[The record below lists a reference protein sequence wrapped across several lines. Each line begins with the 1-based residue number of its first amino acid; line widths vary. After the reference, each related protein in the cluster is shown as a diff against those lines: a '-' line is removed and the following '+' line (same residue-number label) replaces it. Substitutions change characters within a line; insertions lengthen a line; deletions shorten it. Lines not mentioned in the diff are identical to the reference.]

1 MSTLKQYASLV
12 KLSHTIFA
20 MPFALIAYT
29 YALYSTNTS
38 FSAIL
43 LIQTLL
49 CMVLARNTAMGFNRW
64 ADRKIDAQNPRTA
77 NREIPSGVIKA
88 KSAIIFTILNAIAFI
103 ICAGTI
109 NQLSLILSPIAI
121 FLICGYSYTKRFT
134 SLSHVVLG
142 VALAIAP
149 IGAYIAV
156 VGDVYSVYFITP
168 VLLAGL
174 VISWTAGIDIL
185 YSLQDTDFDRSNSL
199 HSIPAKLGVKGAVA
213 TSIIAH
219 CITIFTVWLM
229 LPYIDGG
236 TLYKIGATLFT
247 LLLIFQHIYFTP
259 KRVKNIGATF
269 GLINGTASICYS
281 IFAIADIIS

>member
-1 MSTLKQYASLV
+1 MSRIKQYASLV

-29 YALYSTNTS
+29 YALKSSNTP
-38 FSAIL
+38 FSPIL
-43 LIQTLL
+43 LLQVLV
-49 CMVLARNTAMGFNRW
+49 CMVFARNTAMAFNRW

-77 NREIPSGVIKA
+77 NREIPAGVINA

-103 ICAGTI
+103 ICAGSI
-109 NQLSLILSPIAI
+109 NHLTLILSPIALFI
-121 FLICGYSYTKRFT
+121 ICGYSYTKRFT
-134 SLSHVVLG
+134 SMAHIVLG

-156 VGDVYSVYFITP
+156 TGEVSNINFIAP
-168 VLLAGL
+168 VLLAAL

-185 YSLQDTDFDRSNSL
+185 YSLQDTEFDKSNNL
-199 HSIPAKLGVKGAVA
+199 HSIPSKLGVKGA
-213 TSIIAH
+213 IIASILIH
-219 CITIFTVWLM
+219 CVTVFAVWIL
-229 LPYIDGG
+229 LPYINGG

-259 KRVKNIGATF
+259 SRIAQIGATF
-269 GLINGTASICYS
+269 GLMNGVASICFS
-281 IFAIADIIS
+281 VFAIADMI

>member
-1 MSTLKQYASLV
+1 MSRIKQYASLV

-29 YALYSTNTS
+29 YALQSSDTP
-38 FSAIL
+38 FSVIL
-43 LIQTLL
+43 LLQVLL
-49 CMVLARNTAMGFNRW
+49 CMVFARNTAMGFNRW

-77 NREIPSGVIKA
+77 NREIPAGVIKA
-88 KSAIIFTILNAIAFI
+88 KSAIIFTALNAIAFI

-109 NQLSLILSPIAI
+109 NHLTLILSPIALFI
-121 FLICGYSYTKRFT
+121 ICGYSYTKRFT
-134 SLSHVVLG
+134 SMAHIVLG

-156 VGDVYSVYFITP
+156 TGEVNSINFIAP

-185 YSLQDTDFDRSNSL
+185 YSLQDTDFDKSNNL
-199 HSIPAKLGVKGAVA
+199 HSIPSKLGVKGAIV
-213 TSIIAH
+213 TSILIH
-219 CITIFTVWLM
+219 CITVFAVWIL

-236 TLYKIGATLFT
+236 ILYKIGATLFT

-259 KRVKNIGATF
+259 SRIERIGATF
-269 GLINGTASICYS
+269 GLMNGVASICYS
-281 IFAIADIIS
+281 IFAIADII